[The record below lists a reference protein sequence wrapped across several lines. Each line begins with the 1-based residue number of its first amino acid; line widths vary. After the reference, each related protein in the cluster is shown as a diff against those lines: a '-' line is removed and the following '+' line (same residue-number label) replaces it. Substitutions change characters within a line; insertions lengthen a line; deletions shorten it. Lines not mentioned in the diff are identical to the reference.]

1 MRAFVRLA
9 VLAVGILA
17 VAAPAAAQIAPQ
29 GGSQVRFDAVDVA
42 APAATQGGDIT
53 LEWRGVIGGVFLSG
67 ETGFM
72 IGGGLGLRPFNNKKV
87 EIATDLSFVRYS
99 GTNGAYFSGNALYHF
114 STNEPNFKPFA
125 GGGLGL
131 LNAGGNTSAR
141 FQIAGGAEFNAEKKH
156 PIRPEIRFIFTEG
169 DVTTILMVSI
179 GLGKS

>member
-1 MRAFVRLA
+1 VRTFVRLA
-9 VLAVGILA
+9 VLTAGVLA
-17 VAAPAAAQIAPQ
+17 AATPAAAQIAVQ
-29 GGSQVRFDAVDVA
+29 GTQVKFDAVDV
-42 APAATQGGDIT
+42 PAAAIRQSDVT

-87 EIATDLSFVRYS
+87 EVATDLSFVRYS
-99 GTNGAYFSGNALYHF
+99 GTNGAYFSGNGLYHF

-125 GGGLGL
+125 GAGLGL

-141 FQIAGGAEFNAEKKH
+141 FQIAGGAEFNAAKKH

>member
-1 MRAFVRLA
+1 MRTFVRLA
-9 VLAVGILA
+9 VLAVGVLA
-17 VAAPAAAQIAPQ
+17 VAVPATAQIAPLS
-29 GGSQVRFDAVDVA
+29 GSQVRFDAVDVA
-42 APAATQGGDIT
+42 APAIRQSDVT

-87 EIATDLSFVRYS
+87 EVATDLSFVRYS
-99 GTNGAYFSGNALYHF
+99 GTNGAYFSGNGLYHF
-114 STNEPNFKPFA
+114 NTNEPNFKPFA